1 MLEDILEARAREFA
15 GRGLRE
21 KNESK
26 TALLVSDWPEEEFG
40 FEPSLFSTVLET
52 EAAPCPAGVT
62 FKGLPCSGF
71 IYHQG
76 FVYPTVSWSVLLG
89 IDPPEVPVF
98 AVTYHLGFALE
109 LAGPCRIEKVD
120 PKAYKDVDRPF
131 CSRRIGNLYLGN
143 LDISP

>member
-1 MLEDILEARAREFA
+1 MLEDILEARARELA

-21 KNESK
+21 KNESR
-26 TALLVSDWPEEEFG
+26 TALLVSDWPEEGFG
-40 FEPSLFSTVLET
+40 FDPSLFSRVLET

-76 FVYPTVSWSVLLG
+76 FVYPAVAWSTLVG
-89 IDPPEVPVF
+89 IEPPEVPVF
-98 AVTYHLGFALE
+98 AITYHLGFALE
-109 LAGPCRIEKVD
+109 LAAPCRIEKVD
-120 PKAYKDVDRPF
+120 LKDYKDVDRPF
-131 CSRRIGNLYLGN
+131 CSRRIGDLYLGN